1 MDDNEYIPLDA
12 PLEEIIK
19 FRLDP
24 DNYHY
29 TNRAEDCPKGGKH
42 SWIGDD
48 AGDSWCQKCGEALY
62 D

>member
-1 MDDNEYIPLDA
+1 MEEEDDQEEYIPLDA

-29 TNRAEDCPKGGKH
+29 TNSD
-42 SWIGDD
+42 
-48 AGDSWCQKCGEALY
+48 
-62 D
+62 